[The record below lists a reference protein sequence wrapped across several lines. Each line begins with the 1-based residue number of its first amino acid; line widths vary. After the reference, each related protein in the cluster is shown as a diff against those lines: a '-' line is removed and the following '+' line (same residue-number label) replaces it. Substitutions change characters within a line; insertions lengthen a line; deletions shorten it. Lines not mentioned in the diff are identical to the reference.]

1 MKKKEQS
8 KYNKE
13 QKTSSKT
20 GTSST
25 TSNKITKKKFNI
37 NKEKMS
43 EFVEIPRNEYKKYAN
58 NLTLVLEGGINTGKY
73 KFSGNES
80 IVEEDLIPGRRY
92 KLSEQEIEDELIRR
106 YREKKKVKYEICD
119 KFISLF
125 EYDREALKKLELR
138 KYEKELEKRQK
149 NISDSQGNIYRAKTE
164 IIQSKTKNE
173 RDSDIH

>member
-43 EFVEIPRNEYKKYAN
+43 EFVEIPRNEYKYFSKR
-58 NLTLVLEGGINTGKY
+58 INSYIYT
-73 KFSGNES
+73 
-80 IVEEDLIPGRRY
+80 
-92 KLSEQEIEDELIRR
+92 
-106 YREKKKVKYEICD
+106 
-119 KFISLF
+119 
-125 EYDREALKKLELR
+125 R
-138 KYEKELEKRQK
+138 K
-149 NISDSQGNIYRAKTE
+149 
-164 IIQSKTKNE
+164 
-173 RDSDIH
+173 